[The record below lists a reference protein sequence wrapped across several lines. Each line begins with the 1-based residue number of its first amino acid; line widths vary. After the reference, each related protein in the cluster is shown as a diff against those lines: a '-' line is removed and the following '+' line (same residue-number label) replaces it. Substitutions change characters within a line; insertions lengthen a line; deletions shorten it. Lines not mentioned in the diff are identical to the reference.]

1 MGLFGAIGSA
11 VSGLNAQS
19 TSLSVISD
27 NVSNINTV
35 GYKGTQTNF
44 STLVTSSVSSISYS
58 SGGVN
63 AGTRQ
68 QIDSQGL
75 IQGTGVVTD
84 LAISGK
90 GMFVVNTQPDGS
102 GDFLYTRSG
111 AFRKDSRGNFVNGAG
126 FYLYAWPLDSQGRL
140 PGEIGNLN
148 TTASPLIES
157 LNAVNLNS
165 VTGIAAASS
174 QVTVGMNLDKSQTIL
189 KGAGDVIDFSTGG
202 TFNQNNAA
210 KDIIIPN
217 AANNMQVG
225 DAFTVTSAGTTS
237 TFTYGG
243 FTVSNDIT
251 SGTGILGALTPTQ
264 LLSGATANDRF
275 TITTPTSGVVTFAY
289 TPSSPNSLLGQFNSL
304 SSLASAI
311 NDTPGLTARVV
322 SNQLYVSPEN
332 AEESMTFEDVQG
344 GVANHLGLT
353 GRSADLTL
361 NNVLGAADATSD
373 FTGATDNVDSF
384 TVTTSLGTLTFTYR
398 IPATPPSAAAGEFST
413 LTELVAAINDPAQG
427 PTIGIQASLIGD
439 AIHITS
445 TTPTP
450 LAFTDVAGTFVA
462 DLGLVGGT
470 SALNNRFNSIN
481 SLADLVNNST
491 GIKAII
497 ENPLDDSTLEIH
509 AEDPLGTIEF
519 GVTPTLGV
527 SSAVGSAAAAL
538 GLAADDGDQISVTV
552 SGTTYLF
559 TYRDPAVP
567 TATLGEFTSMNDLA
581 AAINAFAANDLSASV
596 TGNVLTITGLNDKV
610 ITNIADVDNGAASVG
625 PIAAGINLVGQTS
638 NFLGEFNI
646 GKGPFGPAYD
656 PTGGAVGN
664 MADGTVIPHFSRNVR
679 IFDAQ
684 GTGHDLRMS
693 FVKLADNLWGSEIYV
708 VDPTTLVSNR
718 TDGLI
723 ASGNIRFNGDGS
735 LRSIDTALTSSITA
749 AWTDGAAPTDLEF
762 FFGTAGSPAGTPGA
776 TTVGQTDGLRQYDSA
791 FNVDFVE
798 QNGVAAG
805 LLSGLS
811 ISEEGLVIANFSNG
825 ETRQIFKIPLADFA
839 NPNGLQV
846 VAGNAYRETQA
857 SGNFNLREPGEGGAG
872 TISAASVETAN
883 VELADELTRMIVA
896 QRGYQASSRVIST
909 VNDLL
914 DELNR
919 IF

>member
-1 MGLFGAIGSA
+1 MGLFGAISSS

-27 NVSNINTV
+27 NISNINTT

-44 STLVTSSVSSISYS
+44 STLVTSAVSSISYS

-84 LAISGK
+84 LAVSGK
-90 GMFVVNTQPDGS
+90 GLFVVNTQPDGS

-111 AFRKDSRGNFVNGAG
+111 AFRRDSRGNFVNGAG
-126 FYLYAWPLDSQGRL
+126 FFLFAWPLDSQGRL

-148 TTASPLIES
+148 TAASPLLES
-157 LNAVNLNS
+157 LRAVNLNS
-165 VTGIAAASS
+165 VTGIAAATS
-174 QVTVGMNLDKSQTIL
+174 QVTVGMNLNAAQSIL
-189 KGAGDVIDFSTGG
+189 KGAGDTIDFSTGA
-202 TFNQNNAA
+202 TFNQQNAA
-210 KDIIIPN
+210 KDIIVPN
-217 AANNMQVG
+217 AANNIRTG
-225 DAFTVTSAGTTS
+225 DALTVTSAGTTS
-237 TFTYGG
+237 TFIYGG
-243 FTVSNDIT
+243 FVESNDIT

-264 LLSGATANDRF
+264 VFSGATAGDRF
-275 TITTPTSGVVTFAY
+275 TITSPTAGVVTYTY
-289 TPSSPNSLLGQFNSL
+289 TPSSPNSLLGQFNNL
-304 SSLASAI
+304 SSLAAAI
-311 NDTPGLTARVV
+311 NDTVGLTARVV
-322 SNQLYVSPEN
+322 NNQLYVSPTN
-332 AEESMTFEDVQG
+332 AEESLTFTDVQG
-344 GVANHLGLT
+344 GVANHLGLV
-353 GRSADLTL
+353 GRSVDLTQ
-361 NNVLGAADATSD
+361 NTVLGATDATTD
-373 FTGATDNVDSF
+373 FTGAVDNVDSF
-384 TVTTSLGTLTFTYR
+384 TISTSLGTLTFTYR

-413 LTELVAAINDPAQG
+413 LTELVAAINNAAQG
-427 PTIGIQASLIGD
+427 PTIGVQAALIGD
-439 AIHITS
+439 AIHITT

-450 LAFTDVAGTFVA
+450 VTFQDISGTFVSG
-462 DLGLVGGT
+462 LGLSGGT
-470 SALNNRFNSIN
+470 SALVNRFNSLEG
-481 SLADLVNNST
+481 LADLVNASS
-491 GIKAII
+491 GIKAVI
-497 ENPLDDSTLEIH
+497 ENPLDDSSLEIN
-509 AEDPLGTIEF
+509 AEDPLGTISF
-519 GVTPTLGV
+519 GVSPTLGV
-527 SSAVGSAAAAL
+527 STAIGSSVAAL
-538 GLAADDGDQISVTV
+538 GVAGEDGDGISITV
-552 SGTTYLF
+552 SGVTYNF
-559 TYRDPAVP
+559 TYRDPAAP
-567 TATLGEFTSMNDLA
+567 TATLGEFTSLNDLA
-581 AAINAFAANDLSASV
+581 AAINAFAPNDLSASV
-596 TGNVLTITGLNDKV
+596 TGNVITILGVGDKV
-610 ITNIADVDNGAASVG
+610 ITSISDIDNGGGGTFATDLALTG
-625 PIAAGINLVGQTS
+625 EAS

-656 PTGGAVGN
+656 PTGGSAGN
-664 MADGTVIPHFSRNVR
+664 MASGEVTPHFSRNVR

-693 FVKLADNLWGSEIYV
+693 FVKLADNLWGSEIYA
-708 VDPTTLVSNR
+708 VDPTTLVSTR
-718 TDGLI
+718 SDGLL

-735 LRSIDTALTSSITA
+735 LRSIDTVLTSPISAT
-749 AWTDGAAPTDLEF
+749 WTNGASPTNVSF

-776 TTVGQTDGLRQYDSA
+776 TNIGQTDGLRQYDAA

-811 ISEEGLVIANFSNG
+811 VSNEGLVIANFSNG
-825 ETRQIFKIPLADFA
+825 ETRQIFKVPLADFA

-857 SGNFNLREPGEGGAG
+857 SGNFNLKEPGQGGAG
-872 TISAASVETAN
+872 TISAASLETAN